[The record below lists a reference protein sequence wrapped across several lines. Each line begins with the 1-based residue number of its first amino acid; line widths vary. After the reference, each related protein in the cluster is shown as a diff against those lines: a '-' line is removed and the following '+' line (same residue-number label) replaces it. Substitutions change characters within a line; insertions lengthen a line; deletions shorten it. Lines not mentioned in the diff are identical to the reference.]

1 MKPGF
6 KYAGLCRAGGILTL
20 SALLLSGCATAS
32 LDSARYNFYAG
43 RLQEADSKLESSTPL
58 EKDRVLFLMERG
70 TIRQALGEYEE
81 SSRDFIDASDQL
93 EVFETY
99 SVSKGASSWVVNDT
113 VQDFKGT
120 PFERTLLHAFT
131 AKNHLAR
138 ADWDNAAVEARRI
151 IRTLIPEGRRD
162 YPDDAYSRYMA
173 GFCLEM
179 IDDDSNAA
187 LQYRKASE
195 LLPNLMISETTGHL
209 FPLQTNGVPTNATAG
224 VTGRD
229 KTPPAEDKVWGHE
242 LVCFV
247 LMGRAPRETDTWS
260 EQWKA
265 GSPMYAEI
273 YHQGKLLGR
282 SYNLADTVELAFTT
296 EQIEAVRKAVK
307 TVGRVVLKEAIAES
321 VERNSNEAV
330 GDLVRFV
337 LIGLLEQPDVRRW
350 ETLPRWLQ
358 VARVACPP
366 GLQEYDVVFKN
377 AYGGVMSRKH
387 VTEPITRR
395 RNTYVSF
402 CRDIPASGTGF
413 VPPK

>member
-6 KYAGLCRAGGILTL
+6 KNTGLCRAAGALAL
-20 SALLLSGCATAS
+20 SVVLLSGCSTAS
-32 LDSARYNFYAG
+32 LESARYNFYAG
-43 RLQEADSKLESSTPL
+43 RLQEADNKLESGKVP
-58 EKDRVLFLMERG
+58 EKNKVLFLMERG
-70 TIRQALGEYEE
+70 TIRQALGQYEE
-81 SSRDFIDASDQL
+81 SSRDYIDASDQL
-93 EVFETY
+93 DIFETY
-99 SVSKGASSWVVNDT
+99 SVSKGAASWVVNDT

-162 YPDDAYSRYMA
+162 YPDDPYSRYMA

-179 IDDDSNAA
+179 IDDDSNAS

-195 LLPNLMISETTGHL
+195 LLPDLVISEATGHL
-209 FPLQTNGVPTNATAG
+209 FPAPTNAPVGTTA
-224 VTGRD
+224 RD
-229 KTPPAEDKVWGHE
+229 KAPPSGDKVWGHE

-247 LMGRAPRETDTWS
+247 GIGRSPRETDTWD

-273 YHQGKLLGR
+273 YHNDKLLGR
-282 SYNLADTVELAFTT
+282 SYNLADTVEMAFTT

-307 TVGRVVLKEAIAES
+307 TVGRVVLKEVIAES
-321 VERNSNEAV
+321 VEHSTNEDV

-358 VARVACPP
+358 VARVPCPP
-366 GLQEYDVVFKN
+366 GIQEYDVVFKN

-387 VTEPITRR
+387 VTGPIARR

-402 CRDIPASGTGF
+402 CRDLPVSASS
-413 VPPK
+413 PILPK

>member
-1 MKPGF
+1 MYILKPGF
-6 KYAGLCRAGGILTL
+6 KNTGLCRAGGALVL
-20 SALLLSGCATAS
+20 SAVLLSGCATHS
-32 LDSARYNFYAG
+32 LDSARHNFYAG
-43 RLQEADSKLESSTPL
+43 RLQEAGGKLESSEVP
-58 EKDRVLFLMERG
+58 EKDKVLFLMERG
-70 TIRQALGEYEE
+70 TIRQALGQYEE
-81 SSRDFIDASDQL
+81 SSRDYIDASDQL
-93 EVFETY
+93 EEFETY
-99 SVSKGASSWVVNDT
+99 SVSKGATSWVINDT
-113 VQDFKGT
+113 VQNFKGT

-162 YPDDAYSRYMA
+162 YPDDPYSRYMA

-195 LLPNLMISETTGHL
+195 MLPDLTINESTGHL
-209 FPLQTNGVPTNATAG
+209 FPASTNTPAE
-224 VTGRD
+224 
-229 KTPPAEDKVWGHE
+229 TPPSGDKAWGHE

-247 LMGRAPRETDTWS
+247 SIGRAPRETDTWG

-273 YHQGKLLGR
+273 YHKGKLLGR
-282 SYNLADTVELAFTT
+282 SYNLADTVEMAFTT

-307 TVGRVVLKEAIAES
+307 TVGRVVLKEVIAAS
-321 VERNSNEAV
+321 VEQSTNEDV
-330 GDLVRFV
+330 GELVRFV

-358 VARVACPP
+358 VARVSCPP
-366 GLQEYDVVFKN
+366 GIQEYDVVFKN

-387 VTEPITRR
+387 VSEPITRR

-402 CRDIPASGTGF
+402 CRDLPVTVSPS
-413 VPPK
+413 VPSK